1 MATASTQPALKAPA
15 RLKAP
20 AGVAVVVAVALAA
33 GACGTA
39 SSPPVGSVD
48 KTGVDATAGNL
59 RLLAVH
65 VPAPAGDRY
74 PKGSD
79 LRVILTIVN
88 VGPVP
93 DALVAVSTPDARR
106 SEIRW
111 DRNCDGKPDVVDRL
125 PIAAADDQVG
135 GQGGVRPFDPYD
147 VLLVGARRAVPAGT
161 DVPLTLRFATAGTVS
176 TSAYVLP
183 KTAHI
188 SEPVRACTR
197 SASARR

>member
-1 MATASTQPALKAPA
+1 MATASTPPRLKAPA
-15 RLKAP
+15 R
-20 AGVAVVVAVALAA
+20 VAVALAVGLA

-39 SSPPVGSVD
+39 SPPPVGNVNQ
-48 KTGVDATAGNL
+48 TGVDAATGNL
-59 RLLAVH
+59 RILAVH
-65 VPAPAGDRY
+65 VAAPAGDAY

-79 LRVILTIVN
+79 LRVILTIVD
-88 VGPVP
+88 VGVQP

-125 PIAAADDQVG
+125 PIAAAADPVRGDD
-135 GQGGVRPFDPYD
+135 GVRPFDPYD
-147 VLLVGARRAVPAGT
+147 VVLVGARRDVQAGT
-161 DVPLTLRFATAGTVS
+161 DVPLTLKFATAGTVD
-176 TSAYVLP
+176 TNAYVLS

-197 SASARR
+197 SPSARR